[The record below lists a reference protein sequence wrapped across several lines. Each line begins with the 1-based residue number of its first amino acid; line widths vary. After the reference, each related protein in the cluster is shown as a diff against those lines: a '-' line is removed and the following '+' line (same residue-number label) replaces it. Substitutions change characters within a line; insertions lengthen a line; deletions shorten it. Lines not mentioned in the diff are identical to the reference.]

1 MPQPEQPHT
10 ILLVHCHYRLPGGE
24 DAVFAAERA
33 MLQAHGHRVITYER
47 NNDAGGLAQKLLLP
61 LRAVYSIKTVREVR
75 ALIRKEQV
83 DLVHVH
89 NTLLTISPSVFQAC
103 FKEHVPAVQTL
114 HNFRIFCPN
123 GILMRDGHVCEECPQ
138 HGLGCAV
145 RHSCYRGSRAQ
156 SLVCAGIYAFH
167 RLLGTYRNEILGSLA
182 PDYIDGLSLLG
193 GEPFEPENQRAL
205 VPFLHEVRVL
215 YPHKTIW
222 CYTGNVYETEL
233 LQPSHARCEVTDEML
248 SLIDV
253 LVDGEF
259 IPAQHDISLRFRGSG
274 NQRIIDL
281 NATRAAGH
289 TVLWQD
295 DPLFADHKM

>member
-1 MPQPEQPHT
+1 MYYGEIKNCDIANGEGVRVTLFVSGCTNHCKNCFQPQTWDFCYGQPFT
-10 ILLVHCHYRLPGGE
+10 EETQQYLLDL
-24 DAVFAAERA
+24 
-33 MLQAHGHRVITYER
+33 
-47 NNDAGGLAQKLLLP
+47 LA
-61 LRAVYSIKTVREVR
+61 
-75 ALIRKEQV
+75 
-83 DLVHVH
+83 
-89 NTLLTISPSVFQAC
+89 PSY
-103 FKEHVPAVQTL
+103 
-114 HNFRIFCPN
+114 I
-123 GILMRDGHVCEECPQ
+123 
-138 HGLGCAV
+138 HGL
-145 RHSCYRGSRAQ
+145 
-156 SLVCAGIYAFH
+156 
-167 RLLGTYRNEILGSLA
+167 T
-182 PDYIDGLSLLG
+182 LLG

-222 CYTGNVYETEL
+222 CYTGNVYESEL

>member
-1 MPQPEQPHT
+1 MNYATIKYCDIANGTGVRTSLFVSGCRRHCPECFNA
-10 ILLVHCHYRLPGGE
+10 VAWDFGYGLPF
-24 DAVFAAERA
+24 DKAV
-33 MLQAHGHRVITYER
+33 
-47 NNDAGGLAQKLLLP
+47 
-61 LRAVYSIKTVREVR
+61 
-75 ALIRKEQV
+75 
-83 DLVHVH
+83 
-89 NTLLTISPSVFQAC
+89 
-103 FKEHVPAVQTL
+103 
-114 HNFRIFCPN
+114 
-123 GILMRDGHVCEECPQ
+123 
-138 HGLGCAV
+138 
-145 RHSCYRGSRAQ
+145 
-156 SLVCAGIYAFH
+156 
-167 RLLGTYRNEILGSLA
+167 RNEILGSLA
-182 PDYIDGLSLLG
+182 PDYIDG
-193 GEPFEPENQRAL
+193 
-205 VPFLHEVRVL
+205 
-215 YPHKTIW
+215 

>member
-1 MPQPEQPHT
+1 MKYAAIKSCDIANGPGVRVSLFVSGCRHHCKDCFNPETWDFAYGQPFDEAVMEH
-10 ILLVHCHYRLPGGE
+10 IL
-24 DAVFAAERA
+24 
-33 MLQAHGHRVITYER
+33 
-47 NNDAGGLAQKLLLP
+47 
-61 LRAVYSIKTVREVR
+61 
-75 ALIRKEQV
+75 AL
-83 DLVHVH
+83 
-89 NTLLTISPSVFQAC
+89 
-103 FKEHVPAVQTL
+103 
-114 HNFRIFCPN
+114 
-123 GILMRDGHVCEECPQ
+123 M
-138 HGLGCAV
+138 
-145 RHSCYRGSRAQ
+145 
-156 SLVCAGIYAFH
+156 
-167 RLLGTYRNEILGSLA
+167 A
-182 PDYIDGLSLLG
+182 PDYIRGITYLG